1 MTATVSY
8 ASALEGRPPSPFIR
22 MPSALTGSAP
32 VLPDG
37 ASSTAVFDPQR
48 TPVSAAWL
56 MAAASAPLRMSPTG
70 RLMDEAARLRTVS
83 GINRAVDAVW
93 DAEGGRE
100 APGPISRPRIPAV
113 TAPILGIPAV
123 TLPAPHPAQGM

>member
-1 MTATVSY
+1 MTATVWY
-8 ASALEGRPPSPFIR
+8 APALEGQPSSPSPR

-32 VLPDG
+32 ALPDG
-37 ASSTAVFDPQR
+37 TSSTVVFDPQR

-56 MAAASAPLRMSPTG
+56 MAGASAPLRMSPTG

-83 GINRAVDAVW
+83 GIDRAVDAVW

-113 TAPILGIPAV
+113 TALVLGVPAV
-123 TLPAPHPAQGM
+123 ALLTPHPAQGM

>member
-1 MTATVSY
+1 
-8 ASALEGRPPSPFIR
+8 
-22 MPSALTGSAP
+22 
-32 VLPDG
+32 
-37 ASSTAVFDPQR
+37 VFDPQR
-48 TPVSAAWL
+48 TPVSVAWL

-83 GINRAVDAVW
+83 GVNRAVEAVW
-93 DAEGGRE
+93 GAEGGRE

-123 TLPAPHPAQGM
+123 TLPTPHPAQGM